1 MIVVVK
7 DGFAVVGDSD
17 GAGGLEGRVV
27 GERLAEGAAG
37 CRRDGE
43 DASGSTALRTCI
55 QRMISGESL
64 TGTVLGIAQTLVK
77 PPAAAAAVPVAM
89 VSL

>member
-1 MIVVVK
+1 MRRVSSACWITGSPAVAAERRALTHDVVVK

-43 DASGSTALRTCI
+43 DASGSTALR
-55 QRMISGESL
+55 RL
-64 TGTVLGIAQTLVK
+64 H
-77 PPAAAAAVPVAM
+77 PAHD
-89 VSL
+89 LR